1 MKINHWLI
9 ILHLLIILVYYLS
22 VISKSLSE
30 QQYIDS
36 EVSNGARK
44 VYVYNISLFYYSI
57 NVWLAFITQ
66 LILVYIIS

>member
-1 MKINHWLI
+1 MKTNHWLI

>member
-1 MKINHWLI
+1 MKTNHWLI

-22 VISKSLSE
+22 VISKSVSE

>member
-1 MKINHWLI
+1 MKTNHWLI

-22 VISKSLSE
+22 MISKSISE